1 LKKGWKTISVH
12 LTTMKK
18 KEGFFAF
25 SAHHDAM
32 KAKKS
37 KKT

>member
-1 LKKGWKTISVH
+1 
-12 LTTMKK
+12 MKE